1 MAILLNDPG
10 CATYGG
16 NTGTPGCAFNP
27 GLIVGAMLVDKDK
40 TFTITTAAAFITEV
54 QLMCLAGAS
63 ARAYPIY
70 KFSEIEDKSTEPGF
84 KELGYG
90 NRQPT
95 SDGKYDFIFKM
106 TQGGH
111 CHNNQLMKFNNDHS
125 KRVIFFD
132 ENNMVIG
139 TKTGA
144 TTMKGLEMEFFKAHP
159 FKIATGKDAP
169 SEFKVE
175 FALAKPHELN
185 QNIAYFDLG
194 ASPESSFQGLLD
206 IEMYDTGLTSTAGV
220 FHIGIRS
227 ICDKVNLYDSYSS
240 LIVAHFSTIF
250 TATAGGT
257 AANPTACALSP
268 TVKGFALTFAS
279 AGVHI
284 ITMALPLTLAQTPN
298 FIGAVG
304 DVGFECLDTL
314 SVTVIGTP
322 S

>member
-1 MAILLNDPG
+1 MAILLNDPN
-10 CATYGG
+10 CATVGG

-54 QLMCLAGAS
+54 QGMVLAGAS

-70 KFSEIEDKSTEPGF
+70 KFSSVEDKSTEPGF

-90 NRQPT
+90 SRQPT
-95 SDGKYDFIFKM
+95 SDGKYDFVFTM

-144 TTMKGLEMEFFKAHP
+144 ATVKGLELEFFKAHP

-169 SEFKVE
+169 AEFKVE
-175 FALAKPHELN
+175 FALSKPSELN
-185 QNIAYFDLG
+185 EDIAYFDLG

-206 IEMYDTGLTSTAGV
+206 IEMYDLGAGSAATKHV
-220 FHIGIRS
+220 IGIRS
-227 ICDKVNLYDSYSS
+227 VCDKVNLYDSYSAT
-240 LIVAHFSTIF
+240 IVSGVATVFSAAIAGVNDVITGI
-250 TATAGGT
+250 ATV
-257 AANPTACALSP
+257 PAL
-268 TVKGFALTFAS
+268 KGFELDFTTGGAVVVTMGLPAALAA
-279 AGVHI
+279 AGV
-284 ITMALPLTLAQTPN
+284 
-298 FIGAVG
+298 GGVG
-304 DVGFECLDTL
+304 DVGFECLSTL
-314 SVTVIGTP
+314 SLTVAT
-322 S
+322 